1 MGPIAVGKA
10 ISRTHAGAMLVT
22 ALAMAAAT
30 SFRVEANVVRPP
42 AMPRIQQVGRS
53 LVIDNPDA
61 IAISVDDAPA
71 SAGRRMRVTGEP
83 TIRRITFIF

>member
-1 MGPIAVGKA
+1 MIA
-10 ISRTHAGAMLVT
+10 T

-42 AMPRIQQVGRS
+42 AMPRIQQVGQS

-61 IAISVDDAPA
+61 IAVIIDHEPA
-71 SAGRRMRVTGEP
+71 TARRTLRVRGEP

>member
-1 MGPIAVGKA
+1 MFA
-10 ISRTHAGAMLVT
+10 T

-42 AMPRIQQVGRS
+42 AMPRIQQVRQG

-61 IAISVDDAPA
+61 IAISIDDAPA
-71 SAGRRMRVTGEP
+71 SAGRTLRVTGEP